1 MISPGQWLEAA
12 PLQAGEQLF
21 VVMGNASD
29 CKPLDAWRRTD
40 GRALSPIWAGSEYA
54 AWEEVM
60 PYVAVVAVDSAF
72 LKWAAECD
80 GIDWGWLAVSSCS
93 LHTVVEHL
101 RSLTKV
107 LLPEGPAVFFRFWDG
122 AYVLPVLQALGPQA
136 KELLPVFSRYWING
150 RQHEVAVTAAGAAK
164 PGPWW
169 QVPPHVLQHLGEQS
183 SVTQVDNLLQWLEEQ
198 RPDLYS
204 AFVPATLKHKVAYF
218 VRRPDVSHQALAA
231 WLASELG

>member
-72 LKWAAECD
+72 LKWAAEC
-80 GIDWGWLAVSSCS
+80 LS
-93 LHTVVEHL
+93 LIH
-101 RSLTKV
+101 
-107 LLPEGPAVFFRFWDG
+107 
-122 AYVLPVLQALGPQA
+122 
-136 KELLPVFSRYWING
+136 I
-150 RQHEVAVTAAGAAK
+150 
-164 PGPWW
+164 
-169 QVPPHVLQHLGEQS
+169 
-183 SVTQVDNLLQWLEEQ
+183 
-198 RPDLYS
+198 
-204 AFVPATLKHKVAYF
+204 
-218 VRRPDVSHQALAA
+218 
-231 WLASELG
+231 